1 MAVDDV
7 REENRRE
14 WRAWADR
21 NPDKALEGALARQKR
36 MQDATAGGA
45 RNGEPWTEEDYQLLM
60 NFSRPLLDVAL
71 ELGRTYKACVQA
83 RRRRMKLLDLEA
95 VYAKSET
102 DPYDGADRKPRIEA
116 TQPGGFFDERTA

>member
-1 MAVDDV
+1 MVDEV

-21 NPDKALEGALARQKR
+21 NPEKALADALARQQR

-45 RNGEPWTEEDYQLLM
+45 RDGEPWTEADFQLLM
-60 NFSRPLLDVAL
+60 NFSRPMLDIAL

-83 RRRRMKLLDLEA
+83 RRRRMKLLDIEA
-95 VYAKSET
+95 VYAKTGE

-116 TQPGGFFDERTA
+116 TRPGGFFDERTA

>member
-1 MAVDDV
+1 MAVEDV
-7 REENRRE
+7 REDNRRE

-21 NPDKALEGALARQKR
+21 NPDKALADALARQKR

-45 RNGEPWTEEDYQLLM
+45 RDGKPWTEEDYQAVM

-95 VYAKSET
+95 VYAKTET

-116 TQPGGFFDERTA
+116 TQPGGFSDERTA

>member
-1 MAVDDV
+1 MVDEV

-21 NPDKALEGALARQKR
+21 NPDKALADALARQQR

-45 RNGEPWTEEDYQLLM
+45 RNGEPWTEADYQKVLD
-60 NFSRPLLDVAL
+60 FSRPLLDIARD
-71 ELGRTYKACVQA
+71 LGRTYKACVQA
-83 RRRRMKLLDLEA
+83 RRRRLKMLGLGT
-95 VYAKSET
+95 VYTKSET

-116 TQPGGFFDERTA
+116 TRKGGFSDERTA

>member
-1 MAVDDV
+1 MAVEDV
-7 REENRRE
+7 REDNRRA

-21 NPDKALEGALARQKR
+21 NPDKALADALARQKR

-45 RNGEPWTEEDYQLLM
+45 RDGEPWTERDFQLLM
-60 NFSRPLLDVAL
+60 DFSRPMLDIAL
-71 ELGRTYKACVQA
+71 DLGRTYKACVQA
-83 RRRRMKLLDLEA
+83 RRRRMKMLGIET